1 MARTWVV
8 LPAAQTMWMV
18 EQVVL
23 IKKGG
28 FTMRYVARVAAII
41 LDSPQPQE
49 VGRPKIQV
57 PIAIWQY
64 LNSI

>member
-8 LPAAQTMWMV
+8 LPAAQIMWME

-28 FTMRYVARVAAII
+28 FTMRFAARVAVII
-41 LDSPQPQE
+41 LDSPLRLV
-49 VGRPKIQV
+49 VGRPKTQA
-57 PIAIWQY
+57 PIVTWRY

>member
-1 MARTWVV
+1 MVRTWVV
-8 LPAAQTMWMV
+8 LPAAQTMWME

-28 FTMRYVARVAAII
+28 FTMRYVERVAAII
-41 LDSPQPQE
+41 LDSLLRRV